1 MSSVA
6 HSPLFVASPVRLAAD
21 AFIGAHGALAAGVV
35 PCAAMMMITTMPISV
50 T

>member
-6 HSPLFVASPVRLAAD
+6 HSPLFVASPACLAD
-21 AFIGAHGALAAGVV
+21 AFIGVHGAMATGVV
-35 PCAAMMMITTMPISV
+35 LCAAMMAITTIPITV

>member
-6 HSPLFVASPVRLAAD
+6 HSPLFVASPARLAD
-21 AFIGAHGALAAGVV
+21 AFIGAHGALAAGGV

>member
-6 HSPLFVASPVRLAAD
+6 HSPLFVASPARLAD
-21 AFIGAHGALAAGVV
+21 AFIGADGALAAGVV
-35 PCAAMMMITTMPISV
+35 LCAAMMMITTMPISV